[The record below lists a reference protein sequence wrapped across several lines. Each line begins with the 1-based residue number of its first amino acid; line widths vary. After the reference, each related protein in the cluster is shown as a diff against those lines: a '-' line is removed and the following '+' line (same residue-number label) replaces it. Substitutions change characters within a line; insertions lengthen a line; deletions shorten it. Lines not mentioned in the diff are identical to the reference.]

1 MTKAQLVAQM
11 AGDAGVTQ
19 KQAQEALESLFAQ
32 LSKTLKSGD
41 SITLPGLGSFSVVK
55 RKARKGRNPRTGEEI
70 KIAASKSVK
79 FKPSQTLKNTLN
91 K

>member
-1 MTKAQLVAQM
+1 MTKAQLIAQM
-11 AGDAGVTQ
+11 AGDADVTQ

-32 LSKTLKSGD
+32 LTKTIKSGD

-79 FKPSQTLKNTLN
+79 FKPSQTLKNELN